1 MADLS
6 LETTT
11 KMELIPFGADGREL
25 SAPSGSTIL
34 HALRLNGIETPTLC
48 YLETLTPVSVCRVC
62 VVELDGNRTL
72 VPSCSRLLEAGMR
85 IQTDSPRVR
94 LARKL
99 VLELLVSAVDMS
111 LVNEDTR
118 AWMHFY
124 GVDEQRFERGAVP
137 VARSTEPVIEDNPLF
152 VRDYSKCMLCYKCVE
167 ACGTDA
173 QNTFAISIKGR
184 GFGASVST
192 EFSVSLAESACVFC
206 GNCIAVCP
214 TGALM
219 PITEYRLRNE
229 ANWRPEDQT
238 VTRTVCPFCGVG
250 CNLELTVQDN
260 RIIKATSPQDH
271 SITHGSLCIKGRFGW
286 EFINQRGEEQ
296 PVNSVDQT
304 TMRDGHE

>member
-1 MADLS
+1 
-6 LETTT
+6 
-11 KMELIPFGADGREL
+11 MEPIPFFADGKDL
-25 SAPSGSTIL
+25 AAPAGSTIL
-34 HALRLNGIETPTLC
+34 QGLMHNGIETPTLC

-62 VVELDGNRTL
+62 VVELEGNRTL
-72 VPSCSRLLEAGMR
+72 VPSCSRHLEPGMR
-85 IQTDSPRVR
+85 IHTDSSRVR
-94 LARKL
+94 LARKM

-111 LVNEDTR
+111 LVNEETHG
-118 AWMHFY
+118 WMRFY
-124 GVDEQRFERGAVP
+124 GVDEKRFERGAVP
-137 VARSTEPVIEDNPLF
+137 AARAQQPVLEDNPLF

-173 QNTFAISIKGR
+173 QNTFAISITGR
-184 GFGASVST
+184 GFGASVGT
-192 EFSVSLAESACVFC
+192 EYSISLAESACVFC

-219 PITEYRLRNE
+219 PVSEYKLRKE
-229 ANWRPEDQT
+229 ENWRPEEQT

-286 EFINQRGEEQ
+286 EFINQRGEEH
-296 PVNSVDQT
+296 PETSDDQT
-304 TMRDGHE
+304 TMRDGQE